1 LEIDHSNADGADND
15 DSLRKDHHMSYVDLH
30 LHLLPGVDD
39 GAQDD
44 AAALAH
50 ARRLA
55 AEGVRDVTVTPHVN
69 GWWPVEVAEIAPRT
83 AVLAALLADHD
94 IGVRVHP
101 GGELDA
107 RHARTLSDSELEL
120 IAQGAPERRW
130 LLVEAPFRGM
140 DGEFVAD
147 CAELAQ
153 RGFAAV
159 LAHPERAAGAG
170 EPAGRATLRSLVEA
184 GAVAQV
190 NVCSLLGNNGLRVQ
204 ETAVALLRCGLAH
217 VIASDGHPGTRD
229 HTVAL
234 GFVLAQRAGAS
245 STQAW
250 RLTQANPRY
259 LLTQGIPAAPSDATL
274 AALALAID

>member
-1 LEIDHSNADGADND
+1 
-15 DSLRKDHHMSYVDLH
+15 MSYVDLH

-39 GAQDD
+39 GAQDE
-44 AAALAH
+44 AASLAH

-69 GWWPVEVAEIAPRT
+69 GWWPLEPASIPVRT
-83 AVLAALLADHD
+83 AALADALAQNG
-94 IGVRVHP
+94 IGVRVRP

-107 RHARTLSDSELEL
+107 RFARTLTNAELEL
-120 IAQGAPERRW
+120 IAQGPEGSRW

-140 DGEFVAD
+140 DEEFTAD
-147 CAELAQ
+147 VAELAF
-153 RGFAAV
+153 RGFGAV
-159 LAHPERAAGAG
+159 LAHPERAARAG
-170 EPAGRATLRSLVEA
+170 EPAGIATLRALLEA

-204 ETAVALLRCGLAH
+204 ETAVSLLRSGLAY

-245 STQAW
+245 SLQAW
-250 RLTQANPRY
+250 RLTQANPRF
-259 LLTQGIPAAPSDATL
+259 LLSHGIPQAPSDATL

>member
-1 LEIDHSNADGADND
+1 
-15 DSLRKDHHMSYVDLH
+15 MSYVDLH

-39 GAQDD
+39 GAADD
-44 AAALAH
+44 SAALAH

-69 GWWPVEVAEIAPRT
+69 GYWPLEVGSIPERT
-83 AVLAALLADHD
+83 AALAALLERHGV
-94 IGVRVHP
+94 GVRVRP

-107 RHARTLSDSELEL
+107 RYAHQLTDAELEL
-120 IAQGAPERRW
+120 IAQGPPGSRW
-130 LLVEAPFRGM
+130 LLVEAPFRGI
-140 DGEFVAD
+140 DEAYEAD
-147 CAELAQ
+147 CAAIAA
-153 RGFAAV
+153 RGFGIV
-159 LAHPERAAGAG
+159 LAHPERARGVGTAAGHQA
-170 EPAGRATLRSLVEA
+170 LRRLLAA

-190 NVCSLLGNNGLRVQ
+190 NVCSLLGNNGLEIQ
-204 ETAVALLRCGLAH
+204 ETAVALLRSGLAY

-250 RLTQANPRY
+250 RLTQDNPRF
-259 LLTQGIPAAPSDATL
+259 LLIHGIPRTASSATD
-274 AALALAID
+274 AALELALD